1 VASKDAVKS
10 SVLEKCTHSGQHRGM
25 KKQISV
31 VLAATAIALVGG
43 CAMFQETGR
52 SALVG
57 TWTNSLGTVWVIKA
71 DGTFDVDLKHHGRR
85 DAWGTYTLQGDQATF
100 QRTGGVKPKGCEGP
114 GVYKFKRTDDTLQF
128 TLVSDK
134 CKLRQKNVLQ
144 AWKPWKKK

>member
-1 VASKDAVKS
+1 
-10 SVLEKCTHSGQHRGM
+10 
-25 KKQISV
+25 
-31 VLAATAIALVGG
+31 
-43 CAMFQETGR
+43 MFQESGQ

-57 TWTNSLGTVWVIKA
+57 TWTNSLGTVWAIKA

-85 DAWGTYTLQGDQATF
+85 DAWGTYTVQGDQATF

-144 AWKPWKKK
+144 PWKPWKKK

>member
-1 VASKDAVKS
+1 L
-10 SVLEKCTHSGQHRGM
+10 LEKVANSEQHRTM
-25 KKQISV
+25 KNQISFRIV
-31 VLAATAIALVGG
+31 AAAAVLALLAG
-43 CAMFQETGR
+43 CAMFQEGGQ

-57 TWTNSLGTVWVIKA
+57 TWTNSLGTVWAIKA

-85 DAWGTYTLQGDQATF
+85 DAWGTYTVQGDQATF

-128 TLVSDK
+128 TLVSDQ

-144 AWKPWKKK
+144 PWKPWKKD